1 MKTTPSPSPSGNWP
15 MPGRPPVTTA
25 DSGNA
30 GKRALVI
37 GGGGAAGNAW
47 SLGLI
52 AGLADAGVDVTSADL
67 IIGTS
72 SGSTVTVQITSGT
85 TPSEFYA
92 AILAEPAPTGGA
104 GAARGRAG
112 RGFYD
117 WSNGIIAAAS
127 DATDMRRRMGAAAI
141 EMDTSDGA
149 DSARWRAIVS
159 ARLPNAQ
166 WPQQKILI
174 TSVDAR
180 TGDPVVFDRD
190 SGVALVDAVAASSGN
205 GYRIGERRFINGGN
219 RRSENADLAAGYGVV
234 LVLSPFGGRSRT
246 PRDWGLD
253 LATQVAELRAGGSTV
268 ETIFPDDR
276 AGDVFNADALD
287 PSTRLPAA
295 RGGFEQGRDLAPR
308 IAEIWT

>member
-1 MKTTPSPSPSGNWP
+1 MNTTPSPSGNWP
-15 MPGRPPVTTA
+15 MSGRPPATTA

-47 SLGLI
+47 SLGLF
-52 AGLADAGVDVTSADL
+52 AGLADAVDVTDADL

-72 SGSTVTVQITSGT
+72 SGSTVAVQITSGT
-85 TPSEFYA
+85 TPFEWYA

-127 DATDMRRRMGAAAI
+127 DAADMRRRMGTAAI

-159 ARLPNAQ
+159 ARLPNAR
-166 WPQQKILI
+166 WPQQQILV

-190 SGVALVDAVAASSGN
+190 SGVDLVDAVAASSGN
-205 GYRIGERRFINGGN
+205 GYRIGEGRFINGAN
-219 RRSENADLAAGYGVV
+219 RRSENADLAAGYGTV
-234 LVLSPFGGRSRT
+234 LVLSPFSGRSRV
-246 PRDWGLD
+246 PREWGMD

-268 ETIFPDDR
+268 ETVFPDAR
-276 AGDVFNADALD
+276 AGDVFNPDALD
-287 PSTRLPAA
+287 PATRLPAA
-295 RGGFEQGRDLAPR
+295 RGGFEQGRDLASR
-308 IAEIWT
+308 IAEIWA